1 MEGNVLQILDH
12 LGTQGGALSTW
23 AQVFYMS
30 NGHNLPTS
38 ADSCLRCYVKA
49 PIQSGVSHRL
59 SRAVPLSSLL
69 HYIGT
74 TYLSRLPSSLK
85 SGGNVWPL
93 FPWRKLCEL
102 QRQWLDSPSPLSPAS
117 AEWAVQKGRAVP
129 GANAA
134 LEHGPFFHGHPPGL
148 IPVLRDSQA
157 LKKQDPSL
165 VPSSSVSWD
174 SFRGP
179 WTDRPSWAEERS
191 LLGRSLGLPYLH

>member
-23 AQVFYMS
+23 AQFFYMS

-117 AEWAVQKGRAVP
+117 AEWACRKAE
-129 GANAA
+129 
-134 LEHGPFFHGHPPGL
+134 L
-148 IPVLRDSQA
+148 SQEPT
-157 LKKQDPSL
+157 LLWSM
-165 VPSSSVSWD
+165 VPSSMDTLLVWSQFSVTLKLWRNKIPVW
-174 SFRGP
+174 FHP
-179 WTDRPSWAEERS
+179 HLFPEIPSEVH
-191 LLGRSLGLPYLH
+191 GLTAHPGLKKGVFWVIL